1 MEIRDIINNWESCGQ
16 KNITSFSLK
25 PHYTILFDAEDD
37 GFDYIYQKI
46 GVDKDTLINSDNQ
59 TVKELLIQADDLMH
73 ETSSLIEN
81 FIKDNVLLNE
91 TEFEDVVVEY
101 SHLTKDV
108 MNIYDQI
115 CDQFSLIKY
124 EFECVDHVIDIAE

>member
-91 TEFEDVVVEY
+91 TEFEEVVIEY

-108 MNIYDQI
+108 MKIYDQI
-115 CDQFSLIKY
+115 CNQFCLIKY